1 MHDHIPEELGGTY
14 QALGAGLEFGGLE
27 TKQCFLLE
35 MALPYILGYMD
46 SLWSPGWP
54 QTVNTLISA

>member
-46 SLWSPGWP
+46 SLWSPG
-54 QTVNTLISA
+54 